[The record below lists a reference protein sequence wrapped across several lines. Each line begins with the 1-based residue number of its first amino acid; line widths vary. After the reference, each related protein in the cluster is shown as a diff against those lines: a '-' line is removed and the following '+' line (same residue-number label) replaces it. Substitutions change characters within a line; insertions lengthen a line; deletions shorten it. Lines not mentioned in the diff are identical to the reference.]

1 MKVLKYVCFDEER
14 KIGLVAESLENLISK
29 VRTKHKVFFHYIIAL
44 CLLWLLNDYFIVYT
58 EFL

>member
-29 VRTKHKVFFHYIIAL
+29 VRAKHKVTFHYIIAL
-44 CLLWLLNDYFIVYT
+44 CLLGRGC
-58 EFL
+58 